1 MLPGLPR
8 RTLMLPFTSLLRRV
22 PSLGARLR
30 LATALPARTFT
41 IAAAEPRRH
50 RRRRA
55 VPLHRLSFSRCASGA
70 SSPPPPSLPGEPRA
84 APSKPDYKGDAQ
96 RFIEERGYEARVAK
110 GVVDTL
116 LQPGMGVTP
125 GTLMGT
131 VERLAGHFDI
141 DLDAGLEAL
150 AKAVEQELMKVEGK
164 ALVSIVVQPAV
175 GEAFT
180 AKAYEGMNLKEMC
193 EHGTDGGAQLLGE
206 YIECACDGLMACS
219 TCHVVVDPA
228 WIGRVGHPGESEM
241 DMLDLAFEPTDT
253 SRLGCQITLTPALE
267 GLRVRLPGGANN
279 LFDHI
284 PFE

>member
-1 MLPGLPR
+1 MLPL
-8 RTLMLPFTSLLRRV
+8 TSLLRRV
-22 PSLGARLR
+22 PSVGVRLR
-30 LATALPARTFT
+30 CATALPARAFA
-41 IAAAEPRRH
+41 IAAAEPPSRRP
-50 RRRRA
+50 RRRA
-55 VPLHRLSFSRCASGA
+55 VPYPLPSSSRCASGA
-70 SSPPPPSLPGEPRA
+70 SSPPPPSAASLPGEPRA

-164 ALVSIVVQPAV
+164 ALVSIVVQPSV

-219 TCHVVVDPA
+219 TCHVVIDPA
-228 WIGRVGHPGESEM
+228 WIDRVGRPGESEM

>member
-1 MLPGLPR
+1 MSQTESGGFLNGPFLRARCGTHCG
-8 RTLMLPFTSLLRRV
+8 TLMLPLTSLLRRV
-22 PSLGARLR
+22 PSVGVRLR
-30 LATALPARTFT
+30 CVTALPARAFA
-41 IAAAEPRRH
+41 IAAAEPPSRRP
-50 RRRRA
+50 RRRA
-55 VPLHRLSFSRCASGA
+55 VPHPLPSFSRCASGA
-70 SSPPPPSLPGEPRA
+70 SSPPPPSAASLPGEPRA

-164 ALVSIVVQPAV
+164 ALVSIVVQPSV

-180 AKAYEGMNLKEMC
+180 AKAYEVTAGDYPCRALRGPESS
-193 EHGTDGGAQLLGE
+193 EALDALP
-206 YIECACDGLMACS
+206 
-219 TCHVVVDPA
+219 PA
-228 WIGRVGHPGESEM
+228 ARA
-241 DMLDLAFEPTDT
+241 D
-253 SRLGCQITLTPALE
+253 
-267 GLRVRLPGGANN
+267 RVRRFYAEHALHAAAKTERRGHRAPREQVRACWRARGGEGRGRSGRRAS
-279 LFDHI
+279 
-284 PFE
+284 